1 MNKKTYNK
9 GFSLV
14 ELIIVIAIMAILSAA
29 IAPALIRYINKARKA
44 DDIAAADSIGTT
56 LNAAIQS
63 DDDMY
68 DYISDC
74 SGHNN
79 LSPTWR
85 DGRDYR
91 VIAYMNVPNKNAHLP
106 VKQMHLCPIAKYD
119 FDGDLGEFTDKFNE
133 YIGAELV
140 YPKFTTSPHLDQ
152 WMLATDKDRN
162 LYVFIGGGVSD
173 SRCWISK
180 DGNVYNN
187 NGFKAYMLWPEV
199 SRDYNKLNTP
209 NDANP

>member
-1 MNKKTYNK
+1 MNKKTYNM

-68 DYISDC
+68 DYITDC
-74 SGHNN
+74 ASTKN
-79 LSPTWR
+79 LNPGWR

-91 VIAYMNVPNKNAHLP
+91 VIGYMDVPRRNAHLP
-106 VKQMHLCPIAKYD
+106 VLQMHLCPIAKTD
-119 FDGDLGEFTDKFNE
+119 FKGDMDEFTEKFNE

-152 WMLATDKDRN
+152 WMLATDNDRN
-162 LYVFIGGGVSD
+162 LYVFIGGGMND
-173 SRCWISK
+173 NRCWISK
-180 DGNVYNN
+180 DGDVYHN

-199 SRDYNKLNTP
+199 SSDYKKLNSP